1 MAVKAQNQVETEV
14 WGDVEIICPICR
26 TKRIINIPMRIIDQS
41 KQLTSLFI
49 PSGRVCDHAFVPFID
64 KQLKVRGYQKL
75 DVLLDDI
82 EPKIETLTELKPQDI
97 DNMEIKMNIRPE
109 ILIYAIRGSIN
120 KKRILMIIDN
130 DLEFLKNT
138 LFDFFDFIFHRS
150 FDTHLLL
157 HTKEHYKNN
166 KGHYSEYL
174 ILEGKNVSG
183 KMKKSLKLSE
193 LKLEEEII
201 KNFYVEGDSVL
212 GLISLRDKIREIY
225 TLSQKL
231 LEYYNKQEQSQPLQ
245 TRKAIRFLEDTHFIK
260 INKNYFK
267 FLVEIVKNYF
277 DTEILLVQDILA
289 EKIDNMWGK

>member
-41 KQLTSLFI
+41 KQLTSIFI
-49 PSGRVCDHAFVPFID
+49 PLGRVCDHAFIPFID

-82 EPKIETLTELKPQDI
+82 EPKTEILTELKPQDI
-97 DNMEIKMNIRPE
+97 DIIEIKMNIRPE

-120 KKRILMIIDN
+120 KKRILMVIDN

-150 FDTHLLL
+150 FDVHLLIQ
-157 HTKEHYKNN
+157 TKEHYKNN

-183 KMKKSLKLSE
+183 KMKKSLKLNE
-193 LKLEEEII
+193 LKLEEEIV
-201 KNFYVEGDSVL
+201 KNFYIEGDSVS

-231 LEYYNKQEQSQPLQ
+231 LEYYNKHEKSQPLQ
-245 TRKAIRFLEDTHFIK
+245 TKKVIRFLEDTHFIK
-260 INKNYFK
+260 INKIYFK

-277 DTEILLVQDILA
+277 YTEIILVQDILA
-289 EKIDNMWGK
+289 E